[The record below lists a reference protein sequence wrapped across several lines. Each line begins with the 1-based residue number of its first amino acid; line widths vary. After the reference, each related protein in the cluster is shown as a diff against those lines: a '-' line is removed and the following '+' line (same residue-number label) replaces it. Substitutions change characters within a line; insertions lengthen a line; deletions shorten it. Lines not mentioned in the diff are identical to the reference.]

1 MTTPVL
7 QSVTITDNSTIVL
20 HFDRVVASG
29 DGNIVISD
37 GYAQSYYGSGGLKE
51 RIVGATD
58 ARTLSAGDPQIT
70 YGKDVTFHLNS
81 ALKNGLSYS
90 VTMNAGAVEES
101 DGGGANAA
109 ISSPRLFNFV
119 ATGTAAPVAT
129 PAAAV
134 GTTIHFTDTGTNSS
148 DYITAARD
156 QVVTGTY
163 TGTLGANEFVQVSLD
178 NGASWYKATVNSS
191 AKTWSYSGQIDL
203 DNLTEAAGGALDGNL
218 LARVSNTTGG
228 SSAQASHTYS
238 YNNHPIEID
247 VSSNFTF
254 SADTGV
260 SASDLITKTAIQTIS
275 GTYSG
280 SLLAGQTLQ
289 VSVDGGASWVSA
301 TASAGSWSSSTKL
314 TLQSGTHEVL
324 ARVTDAAGN
333 TSGVAS
339 SEYTLLTSAVSL
351 AGHALTLPSDSDTG
365 VSHSDRITY
374 STELVTL
381 DVAGLHGFH
390 AGDTIEIVD
399 TSHSSQVVAS
409 YVIQAS
415 DLYYGQDYF
424 SVDQY
429 NPTARTSVS
438 IALGSLSEGAHTLA
452 ARIVDIAGNTGTA
465 SGTSAITLD
474 KTAPVI
480 STSAPVEDATG
491 VSTGI
496 TKLTFTFNENIA
508 VEDGTVVQ
516 IRDDDNPD
524 NMQEV
529 TLSSSAASGKTLTIN
544 LSSALTSGT
553 HYTVQGAAIS
563 DLAGNFGITGDN
575 PMLHFTTAGTYSGGS
590 LPGALSIN
598 YEDTAPAWDTDASST
613 RHTDGIT
620 SNNRI
625 SISGVDSGG
634 DWYYRLGSS
643 DSWHLGS
650 GDGFNLTDG
659 TYAMDSIQVK
669 QVVSGM
675 DSQISSISATLE
687 VDTAASAALVVGQ
700 SFTSGASS
708 IDGGITGS
716 TDTSNELVEVSFD
729 HGATWVQATTTFI
742 GSGVSTWELSGV
754 SGELGNNY
762 ALRLS
767 DGAGNITPFPGQT
780 TAGVA
785 YYLADGGVTFNH
797 ASDNYTTVIGG
808 DGADSITLGNHAL
821 VFGGD
826 GDTVVA
832 GSNSTVG
839 VGDNASVTTGG
850 GSNVVSAGLA
860 ASVTTGSGA
869 DIISLDGYASAVV
882 SAGAGADTLNLNND
896 TTASLSNLYNFTG
909 IETLNFG
916 SDGTNSLVILG
927 TSNVTSF
934 TSGSRLNITNTGGG
948 DTTITLD
955 SAVWHADGTSGGYNI
970 YHNTGATVTV
980 AVIVG
985 VQVDLSSISA

>member
-20 HFDRVVASG
+20 HFDRVVARG

-37 GYAQSYYGSGGLKE
+37 GYAQSYYGAGGLKE

-58 ARTLSAGDPQIT
+58 ARTLSAGDPQIS
-70 YGKDVTFHLNS
+70 YGKDVTIHLSS
-81 ALKNGLSYS
+81 ALKNGLTYS

-101 DGGGANAA
+101 DGGSGNAA
-109 ISSPRLFNFV
+109 ISSPRLFNFA
-119 ATGTAAPVAT
+119 ATGTAASVAT
-129 PAAAV
+129 PSAAV

-148 DYITAARD
+148 DYITASQD

-163 TGTLGANEFVQVSLD
+163 SGTLGANEFVQVSLD
-178 NGASWYKATVNSS
+178 NGASWHKATVNTS

-203 DNLTEAAGGALDGNL
+203 DNLTAGSGGALDGNL
-218 LARVSNTTGG
+218 LARVSNIAGG

-260 SASDLITKTAIQTIS
+260 STSDLITKTASQTIS
-275 GTYSG
+275 GTYAG
-280 SLLAGQTLQ
+280 SLLAGQTVQ
-289 VSVDGGASWVSA
+289 VSVDGGTSWVNAS
-301 TASAGSWSSSTKL
+301 ASAGTWTSNTKL
-314 TLQSGTHEVL
+314 TLLSGTHEVL

-351 AGHALTLPSDSDTG
+351 AGHALTLTSDFDSG
-365 VSHSDRITY
+365 VSHSDGITY
-374 STELVTL
+374 SAELIQL
-381 DVAGLHGFH
+381 NVAGLHGFH
-390 AGDTIEIVD
+390 AGDVIEIVD
-399 TSHSSQVVAS
+399 TSHSSALVAS
-409 YVIQAS
+409 YEIQAS

-429 NPTARTSVS
+429 DPTARSTIN

-465 SGTSAITLD
+465 SSTSAVTLD
-474 KTAPVI
+474 RTAPVI
-480 STSAPVEDATG
+480 STSAPEEDATG

-508 VEDGTVVQ
+508 VENGTVVQ
-516 IRDDDNPD
+516 IRDDQNPD

-544 LSSALTSGT
+544 LTSPLTSGT

-563 DLAGNFGITGDN
+563 DLAGNYGITGDN

-590 LPGALSIN
+590 VPGALSIG
-598 YEDTAPAWDTDASST
+598 YEDTAPAWDTDSGSAL
-613 RHTDGIT
+613 HTDGIT
-620 SNNRI
+620 SNSRI

-634 DWYYRLGSS
+634 AWYYRLGST

-650 GDGFNLTDG
+650 GDGFNLADG
-659 TYAMDSIQVK
+659 NYAMDSIQIK
-669 QVVSGM
+669 QVVDGV
-675 DSQISSISATLE
+675 DSSITSLSTALT
-687 VDTAASAALVVGQ
+687 VDTVASTALVVGQ

-708 IDGGITGS
+708 IDGGISGS

-729 HGATWVQATTTFI
+729 HGATWVEATTTYQ
-742 GSGVSTWELSGV
+742 GAGVSTWQLNGIASQ
-754 SGELGNNY
+754 LGDNY

-767 DGAGNITPFPGQT
+767 DGAGNITPFPGQSA
-780 TAGVA
+780 AGVA
-785 YYLADGGVTFNH
+785 YYLADGGVTFSH
-797 ASDNYTTVIGG
+797 ASDNYTSVIGG
-808 DGADSITLGNHAL
+808 DGGDTITLGSHAL
-821 VFGGD
+821 VIGGD
-826 GDTVVA
+826 NDTVVVGA
-832 GSNSTVG
+832 NAIVG
-839 VGDNASVTTGG
+839 VGDNASVQTGN
-850 GSNVVSAGLA
+850 GSNVVVAGFA

-869 DIISLDGYASAVV
+869 DVISLDGFASAVIH
-882 SAGAGADTLNLNND
+882 AGAGADTLNLAND
-896 TTASLSNLYNFTG
+896 TTASLSSLFNFTG
-909 IETLNFG
+909 IDTLNFA
-916 SDGTNSLVILG
+916 SDGTNHLSIYG
-927 TSNVTSF
+927 TASVTAF
-934 TSGSRLNITNTGGG
+934 TDNSRLNITNTGGG
-948 DTTITLD
+948 ATTITLD
-955 SAVWHADGTSGGYNI
+955 STTWQADGTSGGYNI
-970 YHNTGATVTV
+970 YHNTGSTVTV

-985 VQVDLSSISA
+985 VTVELSPISA

>member
-37 GYAQSYYGSGGLKE
+37 GYAQSYYGAGGLKE

-58 ARTLSAGDPQIT
+58 ARTLAAGDPQIT
-70 YGKDVTFHLNS
+70 YGKDVTIHLSS
-81 ALKNGLSYS
+81 ALKNGLTYS
-90 VTMNAGAVEES
+90 VTMNAGAVEET
-101 DGGGANAA
+101 DGGGGNAA
-109 ISSPRLFNFV
+109 ISSPRLFNLV
-119 ATGTAAPVAT
+119 ATGATATVAT
-129 PAAAV
+129 PSAV
-134 GTTIHFTDTGTNSS
+134 VGGTIHFTDTGTNSS
-148 DYITAARD
+148 DYITASRD

-163 TGTLGANEFVQVSLD
+163 TGTLGTNDFVQVSLD
-178 NGASWYKATVNSS
+178 NGASWHKATVNTGT
-191 AKTWSYSGQIDL
+191 KTWSYSGQIDL
-203 DNLTEAAGGALDGNL
+203 DNLAEGAGGALDGNL
-218 LARVSNTTGG
+218 LARVSNIAGG
-228 SSAQASHTYS
+228 SSAQAGHTYS

-260 SASDLITKTAIQTIS
+260 SGSDLITKTAIQTIS

-280 SLLAGQTLQ
+280 SLLTGQTVQ
-289 VSVDGGASWVSA
+289 VSVDGGATWVN
-301 TASAGSWSSSTKL
+301 TNASAGSWTSNKI
-314 TLQSGTHEVL
+314 TLVSGTNEIM

-351 AGHALTLPSDSDTG
+351 SGHALTLTSDFDSG
-365 VSHSDRITY
+365 VSHSDGITY
-374 STELVTL
+374 SAELIQL
-381 DVAGLHGFH
+381 NVAGLHGFH

-429 NPTARTSVS
+429 NPTARSTIN

-465 SGTSAITLD
+465 SSTSAVTLD
-474 KTAPVI
+474 RTAPTV
-480 STSAPVEDATG
+480 STSAPVENATG

-544 LSSALTSGT
+544 LTSPLTSGT

-563 DLAGNFGITGDN
+563 DLAGNYGITGDN
-575 PMLHFTTAGTYSGGS
+575 PMLHFTTAGTYSGG
-590 LPGALSIN
+590 LVPGALSID
-598 YEDTAPAWDTDASST
+598 YVDTAPAWDTDSGST
-613 RHTDGIT
+613 LHTDGIT

-634 DWYYRLGSS
+634 AWYYRLGST

-659 TYAMDSIQVK
+659 NYAMDTIQIK
-669 QVVSGM
+669 QVVGGV
-675 DSQISSISATLE
+675 DSSITSLSTALK
-687 VDTAASAALVVGQ
+687 VDTVASTALVAGQ

-708 IDGGITGS
+708 IDGGISGS

-729 HGATWVQATTTFI
+729 HGATWVEATTTYQ
-742 GSGVSTWELSGV
+742 GSGVSTWQLSGIA
-754 SGELGNNY
+754 SQLGDNY

-785 YYLADGGVTFNH
+785 YYLAGGGVTFSH

-808 DGADSITLGNHAL
+808 DGGDTITLGSHAL
-821 VFGGD
+821 VIGGD
-826 GDTVVA
+826 NDTVVVGA
-832 GSNSTVG
+832 NSVVG
-839 VGDNASVTTGG
+839 VGDNASVQTGN
-850 GSNVVSAGLA
+850 GSNVVAAGFA

-869 DIISLDGYASAVV
+869 DVISLDGFASAVIN
-882 SAGAGADTLNLNND
+882 AGAGADTLNLAND
-896 TTASLSNLYNFTG
+896 TTTSLSSLFNFTG
-909 IETLNFG
+909 IDTLNFA
-916 SDGTNSLVILG
+916 SDGTNHLSIYG
-927 TSNVTSF
+927 TASVTAF
-934 TSGSRLNITNTGGG
+934 TDSSRLNITNTGGG
-948 DTTITLD
+948 TTTITLD
-955 SAVWHADGTSGGYNI
+955 STTWHADGTSGGYNI
-970 YHNTGATVTV
+970 YHNTGSTVTV

-985 VQVDLSSISA
+985 VTVDLSPISA